1 MAGSTAARSRSP
13 GELKGTAAELQSGG
27 FPVNLVWR
35 PQRGPQSL
43 LIACPADDILFGGAR
58 GGGKTDALL
67 GDAGI
72 YSQTYAPHFRGL
84 LIRRTYDE
92 LDEVVARS
100 QDLFL
105 PLGAKWQA
113 GRYTWRFPW
122 GGFLKLRY
130 LKRDEDASRYQ
141 GHSYNWLGED
151 EAGNFPDV
159 RPLDKLTATLRDK
172 HGVPIREIKTAN
184 PGGPG
189 QAWLVDRYIKP
200 APPMVPVR
208 DPVTGR
214 VRVYIP
220 SRITDNMALLG
231 NDPGYVNRLRGSGP
245 SWLVSAW
252 LKGDWHATQE
262 GGVIKSKWWKR
273 YHLDNPDA
281 TPLEIRLALPP
292 GRIVAWVHSW
302 DTAYKAEQVND
313 PSVGTV
319 WAVHESGEAYLVDVV
334 RKRMEYP
341 DLKAAV
347 VALFDKW
354 GGDVV
359 LIEDKASGQSL
370 IQDLRAGTKLP
381 VKAVEPE
388 GDKVT
393 RAVTS
398 TLLMEA
404 GRMWLPTRAAWL
416 LDFETELTSF
426 PTKGVHDDQVD
437 SVSQFLDW
445 LRRFPLSHIP
455 LVKSAGTRTGLQV
468 SQGAGDPAPRAPAP
482 PPAAESRTRQTRS
495 PSARVHRR
503 SPRGTEGFD

>member
-1 MAGSTAARSRSP
+1 MGSATSARPRPAGLT
-13 GELKGTAAELQSGG
+13 GTAKELQAKG

-35 PQRGPQSL
+35 PQAGPQSL
-43 LIACPADDILFGGAR
+43 LLACPADDILFGGAR
-58 GGGKTDALL
+58 GGGKTDGLL
-67 GDAGI
+67 GDAGT
-72 YSQTYAPHFRGL
+72 YSQRWAPYFRGL

-100 QDLFL
+100 RELFE
-105 PLGAKWQA
+105 PLGAHWQA
-113 GRYTWRFPW
+113 GRYTWKFPW
-122 GGFLKLRY
+122 GGWLKLRY

-151 EAGNFPDV
+151 EAGNFPKSA
-159 RPLDKLTATLRDK
+159 PLDKLSATLRDK
-172 HGVPIREIKTAN
+172 HGVPIREVKTAN

-200 APPMVPVR
+200 APAMVPHR
-208 DPVTGR
+208 DPDTGR

-220 SRITDNMALLG
+220 SRLDDNKALTDG
-231 NDPGYVNRLRGSGP
+231 DPGYAMRLRGSGP
-245 SWLVSAW
+245 AWLVSAW
-252 LKGDWHATQE
+252 LLGDWYAVQE

-273 YHLDNPDA
+273 FHLENPDA

-292 GRIVAWVHSW
+292 GRVVAWVHSW

-319 WAVHESGEAYLVDVV
+319 WAVMDDGRACLVDVW
-334 RKRMEYP
+334 RKRVEYP

-347 VALFDKW
+347 LALFDKW

-359 LIEDKASGQSL
+359 LVEDKASGQSL
-370 IQDLRAGTKLP
+370 IQDLRASTRLP
-381 VKAVEPE
+381 VKAVEPD

-404 GRMWLPTRAAWL
+404 GRMILPERATWL
-416 LDFETELTSF
+416 LEYESELTSF

-437 SVSQFLDW
+437 STSQFLAW
-445 LRRFPLSHIP
+445 LRTFPLTFVP
-455 LVKSAGTRTGLQV
+455 QVASAGTRTGLQV
-468 SQGAGDPAPRAPAP
+468 AQPGTQAEAPRATVRKTPG
-482 PPAAESRTRQTRS
+482 ETRTRQSRA
-495 PSARVHRR
+495 PSSRVHRR
-503 SPRGTEGFD
+503 GPRGTEGFD

>member
-1 MAGSTAARSRSP
+1 MAGAATARSRSP
-13 GELKGTAAELQSGG
+13 GRQLTGTAAELQREG

-35 PQRGPQSL
+35 PQAGPQAL
-43 LIACPADDILFGGAR
+43 LVACPADDILFGGAR
-58 GGGKTDALL
+58 GGGKTDAML
-67 GDAGI
+67 GDAGM
-72 YSQTYAPHFRGL
+72 YSQAHAPHFRGL

-105 PLGAKWQA
+105 PLGARWQA

-130 LKRDEDASRYQ
+130 LKRDEDANRYQ
-141 GHSYNWLGED
+141 GHSYNWLGTD

-159 RPLDKLTATLRDK
+159 RPLDKLSATLRDK

-200 APPMVPVR
+200 ALPMVPHL
-208 DPVTGR
+208 DPETGR

-220 SRITDNMALLG
+220 SRITDNPALVG
-231 NDPGYVNRLRGSGP
+231 NDPGYMRRLRGAGP

-252 LKGDWHATQE
+252 LKGDWYATQE

-273 YHLDNPDA
+273 YHLENPNA
-281 TPLEIRLALPP
+281 TPLEVRLALPP
-292 GRIVAWVHSW
+292 GRVVAWVHSW
-302 DTAYKAEQVND
+302 DTASKEKEVND

-319 WAVHESGEAYLVDVV
+319 WAVMETGVAYLVDVV

-341 DLKAAV
+341 DLKAAA

-359 LIEDKASGQSL
+359 LIEDKSSGTAL
-370 IQDLRAGTKLP
+370 IQDLRSSTRLP
-381 VKAVEPE
+381 VKAVEPV

-404 GRMWLPTRAAWL
+404 GRMVLPDRAPWL
-416 LDFETELTSF
+416 LDYETELTSF

-437 SVSQFLDW
+437 STSQFLDW
-445 LRRFPLSHIP
+445 LRSFPLSHVP
-455 LVKSAGTRTGLQV
+455 LVASAGTRTGLTV
-468 SQGAGDPAPRAPAP
+468 SQGEGDPPRARKAP
-482 PPAAESRTRQTRS
+482 PTAAESRTRQTRA
-495 PSARVHRR
+495 PSVRVRR
-503 SPRGTEGFD
+503 QPRGTEGFD